1 MGEGL
6 ANARETG
13 GREENIEATVVV
25 RGRGEVKAP
34 STVAGPGLAG
44 QGRVKSDDK
53 LAGRVDGVGGKV
65 KGHTVE
71 SMVGREG
78 RV

>member
-13 GREENIEATVVV
+13 VREENSEATVVV

-34 STVAGPGLAG
+34 SAVASPGRAG
-44 QGRVKSDDK
+44 EGRVEGDDK
-53 LAGRVDGVGGKV
+53 LAGRVDWVGSKV
-65 KGHTVE
+65 EGHTVE
-71 SMVGREG
+71 TMVGREG